1 MGSVATTIAQIIAA
15 PFIGIGAIGAIA
27 AGIAILIGGYVF
39 HIG

>member
-1 MGSVATTIAQIIAA
+1 MGSIAQLIAA